1 MLNDKIKKKINKK
14 RTKKTLVNPRLGIN
28 NYDIEG

>member
-1 MLNDKIKKKINKK
+1 LKDKIEKNKQKKD
-14 RTKKTLVNPRLGIN
+14 KKTLVNPRLGIN

>member
-1 MLNDKIKKKINKK
+1 MIKLKKINKK
-14 RTKKTLVNPRLGIN
+14 RTEKTLVNPRLGIN

>member
-1 MLNDKIKKKINKK
+1 MIKLKKINKK
-14 RTKKTLVNPRLGIN
+14 KTKKTLVNLRLGIN